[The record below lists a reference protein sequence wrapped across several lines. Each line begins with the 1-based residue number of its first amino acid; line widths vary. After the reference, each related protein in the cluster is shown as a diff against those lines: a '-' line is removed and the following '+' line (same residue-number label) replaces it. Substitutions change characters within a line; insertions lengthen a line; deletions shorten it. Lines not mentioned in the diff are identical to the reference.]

1 MIGRIAETIMNF
13 LVALV
18 TSVMNFFKKAM
29 KTLMDFLY
37 NCFEWLAELLSN
49 LFQALFDVLAAFFK
63 IIYDLIYCL
72 LYLIYKI
79 GVLIVKL
86 FQILWELAKLL
97 VAFINGLMKTVAS
110 LFYTPTKSAGHG
122 YSESMGKVMKNLDVF
137 QLDVVAV
144 ILMFLIWIFTA
155 FGVIKI
161 IQSFKNA

>member
-13 LVALV
+13 LVALA
-18 TSVMNFFKKAM
+18 TSIMSFFQRAM

-37 NCFEWLAELLSN
+37 SLFEWLGDLLSN
-49 LFQALFDVLAAFFK
+49 LFQALIDVLAAFFK
-63 IIYDLIYCL
+63 VIYDVIYCV

-86 FQILWELAKLL
+86 FQIFWELAKLL
-97 VAFINGLMKTVAS
+97 VAFINGLVKTVAS
-110 LFYTPTKSAGHG
+110 LFYTPTTSAGHG
-122 YSESMGKVMKNLDVF
+122 YSAPMGKVMRNLDVL

-161 IQSFKNA
+161 IGSFKNA